1 MISLFRRVYQEQD
14 GQALYLV
21 GALALFGVLLGVA
34 ALSID
39 IGYALHG
46 QRELQAS
53 ADAAAAAGALDLPGS
68 SGNAATD
75 ATTAEG
81 DATTAAGDNTPKD
94 LYSVKVTTNVVK
106 CWNPC
111 PAGQTT
117 NCVPNVSAVPP
128 CNYFDASTNSTVDS
142 NNVMI
147 VQETAKSPTFFAR
160 VFGISSVNL
169 QATAVAMEKG
179 LAPLPINIFMVTD
192 TTASMQDQDPPVC
205 QRGQTQNCVPS
216 GTIAKCSG
224 MAAADWPFSVSTTK
238 EDCAKWG
245 IRTLLTGLNNN
256 VQSVGLITFPPVN
269 PSSDGAEYNCQ
280 SPTFSS
286 GGNQCSEAGVV
297 PYSCSAS
304 DFLILS
310 LTNNYLNSSGNLATT
325 SNLVGAVY
333 WDGPKTCTTAS
344 YGLQDPGGEQ
354 TRYGEAI
361 SEATSVLHETPNIAS
376 AIIVLG
382 DGSVNTGNL
391 PCTGAISAAQQAAG
405 GGVAVYSVAYG
416 APTNQYCAGDD
427 TGYSYCKVMQEIA
440 STYNTSQNS
449 NFYSDDTAGC
459 ASTANGGLTDLG
471 SIFKGLSERFGTT
484 WMLPANLYN
493 PGS

>member
-1 MISLFRRVYQEQD
+1 MMSLFRRIYQEQD

-21 GALALFGVLLGVA
+21 GALILLGVLLGVA

-53 ADAAAAAGALDLPGS
+53 ADAAAAAGALDLPGN
-68 SGNAATD
+68 SGNATTD
-75 ATTAEG
+75 ATTAETEAG
-81 DATTAAGDNTPKD
+81 TAAGDNTPKD
-94 LYSVKVTTNVVK
+94 LYNVQVTAKLVK

-111 PAGQTT
+111 SSGQTT

-128 CNYFDASTNSTVDS
+128 CNYYDAATGTTVAS

-160 VFGISSVNL
+160 VFGINAVNL

-192 TTASMQDQDPPVC
+192 TTASMQSQDPPVC
-205 QRGQTQNCVPS
+205 QHGQTQNCAPS

-224 MAAADWPFSVSTTK
+224 MAAADWPFSVSTTR

-256 VQSVGLITFPPVN
+256 VQNVGLIAFPPVN
-269 PSSDGAEYNCQ
+269 PSSDGAEYNCW
-280 SPTFSS
+280 SPQWSQGGSS
-286 GGNQCSEAGVV
+286 CTPKSGTTGVV
-297 PYSCSAS
+297 PYDCPAS
-304 DFLILS
+304 DFVVVN
-310 LTNNYLNSSGNLATT
+310 LTNNYLNSSGDLATN
-325 SNLVGAVY
+325 SNLVGAVS
-333 WDGPKTCTTAS
+333 WNGPKTCSTVH
-344 YGLQDPGGEQ
+344 YGLQDPGGES

-361 SEATSVLHETPNIAS
+361 TEAQTVLLETPKVAS

-382 DGSVNTGNL
+382 DGTVNTGNS
-391 PCTGAISAAQQAAG
+391 PCSAAVNAATAATNAG
-405 GGVAVYSVAYG
+405 IAVYAVGYAIPSGSCGQGY
-416 APTNQYCAGDD
+416 TYCQ
-427 TGYSYCKVMQEIA
+427 VMRDIA
-440 STYNTSQNS
+440 SNS
-449 NFYSDDTAGC
+449 KNFYSDAESAADGC
-459 ASTANGGLTDLG
+459 PSTANAGLTDLG

-484 WMLPANLYN
+484 WMLPSNLYN
-493 PGS
+493 SGS